1 MVMKN
6 RRLPCRVCTLVALT
20 LASAGPLCASTR
32 EVDVAW
38 PPGWQVQLM
47 PSEPGSDV
55 SRQRATKLDDKGDPA
70 MVVELS
76 QSPVDAGHVVNVAGV
91 VLEMRKAVQQNFS
104 RGGYQSAC
112 TRVKSNTL
120 NNVPAAETTCT
131 ITLNGGHVIT
141 QTLLAAAGPSRVWAL
156 SYAGTPEG
164 YRANEGA
171 VLEIRSSLVLSAEH

>member
-1 MVMKN
+1 MAMKN
-6 RRLPCRVCTLVALT
+6 RRFPCTVFTFGAFT
-20 LASAGPLCASTR
+20 LALAGPLLVSAA
-32 EVDVAW
+32 EVTVAW
-38 PPGWQVQLM
+38 PVGWQVEPI
-47 PSEPGSDV
+47 PSEPGSEV
-55 SRQRATKLDDKGDPA
+55 SRQRATKLDEKGDPA

-76 QSPVDAGHVVNVAGV
+76 QSPVEAGHVVNVAGV

-120 NNVPAAETTCT
+120 NNVPAAQTTCT

-141 QTLLAAAGPSRVWAL
+141 QTLLAGAGPSRVWAL

-164 YRANEGA
+164 YLANEGA

>member
-1 MVMKN
+1 MQN
-6 RRLPCRVCTLVALT
+6 RRFACTVFILHGLMLALV
-20 LASAGPLCASTR
+20 GPSSVGAD
-32 EVDVAW
+32 EVTVAW
-38 PPGWQVQLM
+38 PPGWQVEPI
-47 PSEPGSDV
+47 PSEPGSAV
-55 SRQRATKLDDKGDPA
+55 SRQRATRLDDKGNPA

-76 QSPVDAGHVVNVAGV
+76 QSPVEAGHVVNVAGI

-120 NNVPAAETTCT
+120 NDVPAAETTCT

-156 SYAGTPEG
+156 SYAGTPAG
-164 YRANEGA
+164 YQANEGA
-171 VLEIRSSLVLSAEH
+171 VMEIRSSLVLSAEH